1 MSVAYF
7 IVLDNEDVDFDTF
20 VNGKHVAHFANEMLA
35 FCNMHGLKPLED
47 FFSLDA
53 GEFMDEFDDMDIPDQ
68 DMQWFDAEV
77 GIEWIDELIETL
89 ASESSEAWVEPVIED
104 LNEYKSV
111 LEQARQIGAKWHFEL
126 DI

>member
-7 IVLDNEDVDFDTF
+7 IVLDNGDVDFDTF
-20 VNGKHVAHFANEMLA
+20 VNGKHAAHFANEILA

-53 GEFMDEFDDMDIPDQ
+53 GEFMDEFDDIEIPDQ
-68 DMQWFDAEV
+68 DAQWFDAEL

-89 ASESSEAWVEPVIED
+89 TTESSRVWVDPVIED
-104 LNEYKSV
+104 LIEYKSV
-111 LEQARQIGAKWHFEL
+111 LEKARQVGAKWHFEL

>member
-35 FCNMHGLKPLED
+35 FCNIHGLKPLED
-47 FFSLDA
+47 FFSQDA

-68 DMQWFDAEV
+68 EAQWFDAEV

-89 ASESSEAWVEPVIED
+89 ASESSEAWVEAVIED